1 MTGEHVN
8 QEQAYNPVWRPDN
21 GSSGMRSGRAVSISE
36 LRERLGVAE
45 AEPPAP
51 RKAPPEEPGH
61 RPRIV
66 WRREESAQI
75 PEMMMAA
82 EVDGSRFN

>member
-1 MTGEHVN
+1 
-8 QEQAYNPVWRPDN
+8 
-21 GSSGMRSGRAVSISE
+21 MRSGRAVTISE

-51 RKAPPEEPGH
+51 RKAPPVDPEH

-66 WRREESAQI
+66 WRREESAQTSDL
-75 PEMMMAA
+75 MM
-82 EVDGSRFN
+82 E